1 MIRSLAELE
10 LRAHAI
16 GTGMTDKERIALGVT
31 LIETVLAPDS
41 HRDVQRASRLIRE
54 HGDALQAFHLT
65 NRARAYGLPD
75 LLPATP
81 ECAAPANATTHE
93 QTGAFGL
100 PGTAGPGPQ
109 ARASFWRRA
118 WERFRAAE
126 RRFEDSW
133 AGDILGASCLIIIFV
148 SLVFAAGVLS

>member
-16 GTGMTDKERIALGVT
+16 GAGMTDKERIALGVT

-41 HRDVQRASRLIRE
+41 HRDVQRASRLISE

-65 NRARAYGLPD
+65 SRARAYGFPD

-81 ECAAPANATTHE
+81 ECAALANATTHE

-118 WERFRAAE
+118 WDRFRAAE

-133 AGDILGASCLIIIFV
+133 AGDTLGACCLVVFLVGLLIFV
-148 SLVFAAGVLS
+148 GVQA